1 METNWV
7 HKCGRNKKVKMLLIG
22 ECEHERIFHK
32 RFKGIFF
39 NMLTWHGLN
48 FFNMSQDA
56 GMLKKILIFLDK
68 CKYSNMLTMSQY
80 TCGGVL
86 RQIA

>member
-1 METNWV
+1 M
-7 HKCGRNKKVKMLLIG
+7 KKYFIRDSKEYSLI
-22 ECEHERIFHK
+22 CSLDMDWI
-32 RFKGIFF
+32 
-39 NMLTWHGLN
+39 

-56 GMLKKILIFLDK
+56 TMLKKIPIFLDK
-68 CKYSNMLTMSQY
+68 CKYSNMLAMSQY